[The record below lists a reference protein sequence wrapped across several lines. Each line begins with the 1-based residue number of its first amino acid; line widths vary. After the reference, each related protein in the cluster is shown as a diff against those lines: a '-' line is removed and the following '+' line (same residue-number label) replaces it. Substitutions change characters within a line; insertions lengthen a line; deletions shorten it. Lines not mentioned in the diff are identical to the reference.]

1 MMKLLRM
8 LINAVRRMSGDDAY
22 ERYLAHWQARHSTE
36 GTPLD
41 PRPSSSPSR
50 SGSGM
55 AYGAAVE

>member
-41 PRPSSSPSR
+41 PKAFFKSEQERKWNGVR
-50 SGSGM
+50 RCC
-55 AYGAAVE
+55 